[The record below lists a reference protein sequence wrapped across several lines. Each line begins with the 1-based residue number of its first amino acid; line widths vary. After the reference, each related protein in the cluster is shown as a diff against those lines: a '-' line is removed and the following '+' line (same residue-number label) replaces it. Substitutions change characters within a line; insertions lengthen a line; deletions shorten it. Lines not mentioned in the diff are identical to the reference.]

1 MTVPI
6 DPTPEEI
13 AAACRRMQAEWSDKQ
28 RAKRRVPSEPYEVP
42 VIAMADVLVAETRR
56 GSVR

>member
-1 MTVPI
+1 MTESY

-13 AAACRRMQAEWSDKQ
+13 AAACRRMQAEWSDRQ

-56 GSVR
+56 GSIR

>member
-1 MTVPI
+1 MNSY

-13 AAACRRMQAEWSDKQ
+13 AAECERLQAEWSDRQ

-42 VIAMADVLVAETRR
+42 VIAMCDVLGSETRR
-56 GSVR
+56 GAIR

>member
-1 MTVPI
+1 MTESY

-42 VIAMADVLVAETRR
+42 VIAMADVIGGETRR
-56 GSVR
+56 GAFH